1 MTQIIDEND
10 TVDTAEDAIF
20 SCGGYFYHY
29 LNICVEV
36 SAVINV

>member
-1 MTQIIDEND
+1 MTPIIDESD
-10 TVDTAEDAIF
+10 TLGTAEDAIF

-36 SAVINV
+36 SSVNV